1 MSICEKAVTCGNCC
15 TAPMF
20 EGNDYL
26 KPEKNVLIKIGD
38 KHPHLVPPHFLVNC
52 SHVGPIGTACTAPP
66 HWLARGRGA
75 DSNALRACCMPGK
88 CRQTTVKEI
97 GLPRP

>member
-26 KPEKNVLIKIGD
+26 KPEKNVLIKMGD

-52 SHVGPIGTACTAPP
+52 SHVGPIGTACTAPRTGWP
-66 HWLARGRGA
+66 GEGVPIRRLCVPAACQANAGR
-75 DSNALRACCMPGK
+75 
-88 CRQTTVKEI
+88 QQ
-97 GLPRP
+97 